1 MEHADIIKA
10 CLKGDKKAQRSLIDG
25 FSPLLMGIC
34 LRYSRNRT
42 EAEDA
47 LQEAWIR
54 IFKGMEQY
62 REEGFFKAWICRITV
77 HAAIRNSQRYRDTSQ
92 LDGHTN
98 PHQLHIS
105 PEIIPQLNAEDLLG
119 IINGLPERHA
129 TVFKLYVVDGFQHKE
144 IAELL
149 EINES
154 TSRVYLTK
162 AREALRIL
170 IADPEK
176 IENQ

>member
-1 MEHADIIKA
+1 MDHAKTIKA
-10 CLKGDKKAQRSLIDG
+10 CLNGDKKAQRSLIDG
-25 FSPLLMGIC
+25 YSSLLMSIC
-34 LRYSRNRT
+34 LRYSRTRA

-54 IFKGMEQY
+54 IFHGMEQY
-62 REEGFFKAWICRITV
+62 QETGFFKAWICRITV
-77 HAAIRNSQRYRDTSQ
+77 HAAIRNNQRHRQ
-92 LDGHTN
+92 LD
-98 PHQLHIS
+98 QLDTVDGNLGFHLS
-105 PEIIPQLNAEDLLG
+105 PEVIPHLHAQDLLSM
-119 IINGLPERHA
+119 INRLPERQA
-129 TVFKLYVVDGFQHKE
+129 TIFKLYVVDGFQHKE

-149 EINES
+149 DINES

-170 IADPEK
+170 IVDPEK

>member
-1 MEHADIIKA
+1 MQHTDIIRA
-10 CLKGDKKAQRSLIDG
+10 CLRGDKNAQRGLIDIY
-25 FSPLLMGIC
+25 SPLLMGIC
-34 LRYSRNRT
+34 LRYSRNRM

-47 LQEAWIR
+47 LQESWIR

-62 REEGFFKAWICRITV
+62 REDGFFKAWACKVTI
-77 HAAIRNSQRYRDTSQ
+77 HAAIRNAQRYRDTEPLSDHESI
-92 LDGHTN
+92 LDMN
-98 PHQLHIS
+98 IR
-105 PEIIPQLNAEDLLG
+105 PEIIPELNARDLLAL
-119 IINGLPERHA
+119 IDRLPERQA

-162 AREALRIL
+162 ARESLRIL
-170 IADPEK
+170 IADPQK
-176 IENQ
+176 VENQ